1 MTVSAGRIGHGAHD
15 AVHIK
20 YGTTHADAPTAAAA
34 SAPITQIGLANN
46 LEAAM
51 TPRYA
56 GGAGRKAIA
65 LVMLTLLLGAGQRA
79 ADSVTRE
86 DYARAERL
94 LGWNATK
101 LVHNYP
107 VSPQWID
114 DTDRFWYR
122 KQIPSGDEFIYVDP
136 EANQQR
142 AAFDHV
148 RLAATLSVNSGHA
161 YDPYQLPF
169 ESIELL
175 DDAQTLRFWEVLERL
190 EGEETSDS
198 GTDDEA
204 TAEGAETSPPERRW
218 TCDLT
223 SYECSGP
230 EDFAADPED
239 EVRSPDK
246 RWAAFTRDENLWV
259 RNLESG
265 AETQLSEDGELH
277 YGYGQIAEGCCSE
290 ITSRR
295 RATKLPPMV
304 FWSPDSTK
312 IATTRLDERDV
323 GQMHLIETHLGRPI
337 LHSYRYALPGDE
349 IVPTY
354 RAWVFD
360 VASRTGVEL
369 QSPPIE
375 EHWPREVGMR
385 WAADSSKVFF
395 PREHRGHQRIT
406 LYGAD
411 PVTGASHVVLEETA
425 DTFVDLNVSFSPDG
439 GDWRVV
445 GNGEQV
451 VWWSQR
457 SGWGHM
463 YRFDGSGEGLIN
475 QVTSGAWVTARIHHL
490 ADDGWLYFET
500 YGKEPDLYPY
510 AAQLYRA
517 QIDGSQLQRVTT
529 EDAHHAIGMSK
540 SGNFVV
546 DTYSMR
552 DTAPVTV
559 LRRADGQ
566 VLCTLEEADIT
577 ALEATGWHPAV
588 PFKVKARDN
597 VTDLYGFLY
606 FPSNFDA
613 EASYPLI
620 DYIYPGPQIGAVGE
634 RGFTANP
641 RGFAQALA
649 EVGFIVFQ
657 IDATGTPFRSKSF
670 HDAYYGDMRDNGLP
684 DHIQAI
690 KQLAVRHPQID
701 LDRVGIYGHS
711 GGGFSSTDAILRF
724 PDFYK
729 VAVSGAGNHDQ
740 RSYSWGWGE
749 KYHGLLEELPGGG
762 DNFDAQANHLMAEKL
777 EGKLLLTYGSLDDNV
792 HPNAT
797 LLLVDELIKHNKD
810 FDMLV
815 MPNRNHGYASEPYV
829 IRRTWDYFVEH
840 LLGQEPP
847 GGFEIRR
854 PQS

>member
-1 MTVSAGRIGHGAHD
+1 MR
-15 AVHIK
+15 
-20 YGTTHADAPTAAAA
+20 
-34 SAPITQIGLANN
+34 
-46 LEAAM
+46 
-51 TPRYA
+51 RYA
-56 GGAGRKAIA
+56 SGAGPRAMAWI
-65 LVMLTLLLGAGQRA
+65 VVIPLLGVAQA
-79 ADSVTRE
+79 PDDTVTRE
-86 DYARAERL
+86 DYARAERM

-101 LVHNYP
+101 LVHNHP

-114 DTDRFWYR
+114 DSDRFWYR
-122 KQIPSGDEFIYVDP
+122 KQVPAGHEFIYVDP
-136 EANQQR
+136 AANQQR
-142 AAFDHV
+142 PAFDHV
-148 RLAATLSVNSGHA
+148 QLAATLSTASGHA

-169 ESIELL
+169 ESIELT
-175 DDAQTLRFWEVLERL
+175 DNAATLRFWEALERP
-190 EGEETSDS
+190 
-198 GTDDEA
+198 EA
-204 TAEGAETSPPERRW
+204 EAETGATEEPDSDDTPPERRW

-223 SYECSGP
+223 SYTCVGP
-230 EDFAADPED
+230 EDVAADPDD
-239 EVRSPDK
+239 EVRSPDE
-246 RWAAFTRDENLWV
+246 RWAAFSRDENLWV
-259 RNLESG
+259 RDLESG
-265 AETQLSEDGELH
+265 EETQLSRDGEQH
-277 YGYGQIAEGCCSE
+277 WGYGQIGEGCCSE

-295 RATKLPPMV
+295 RGTKRPPDV
-304 FWSPDSTK
+304 KWSPDSSK
-312 IATTRLDERDV
+312 IATTRLDEREV
-323 GQMHLIETHLGRPI
+323 AEMHLIETHQGRPI

-349 IVPTY
+349 VVPTFKV
-354 RAWVFD
+354 WVFD
-360 VASRTGVEL
+360 LASGDGVEIET
-369 QSPPIE
+369 PPIE
-375 EHWPREVGMR
+375 GFWPRELDLR
-385 WAADSSKVFF
+385 WAADSSKVFI
-395 PREHRGHQRIT
+395 PREHRGHKKIT

-411 PVTGASHVVLEETA
+411 ATSGASHVVLEETS
-425 DTFVDLNVSFSPDG
+425 DTFVDLNISFSPDG

-457 SGWGHM
+457 GGWGHL
-463 YRFDGSGEGLIN
+463 YRFDGAGEGLIN
-475 QVTSGAWVTARIHHL
+475 QVTGGAWVAARIHHL
-490 ADDGWLYFET
+490 DDGWVYFES
-500 YGKEPDLYPY
+500 YGRETGLYPY

-517 QIDGSQLQRVTT
+517 RIDGSQLERVTP
-529 EDAHHAIGMSK
+529 EDAHHEIAMPE
-540 SGNFVV
+540 SGDYVV

-566 VLCTLEEADIT
+566 VVRTLEEADIG
-577 ALEATGWHPAV
+577 ALVDTGWRPAE
-588 PFKVKARDN
+588 PFKVKARDG

-606 FPSNFDA
+606 FPSDFEP

-620 DYIYPGPQIGAVGE
+620 DYIYPGPQIGAVGY

-657 IDATGTPFRSKSF
+657 VDATGTPFRSKSF
-670 HDAYYGDMRDNGLP
+670 HDAYYGDMRDNSLR
-684 DHIQAI
+684 DHVEGI
-690 KQLAVRHPQID
+690 KQLALRHPQID

-762 DNFDAQANHLMAEKL
+762 DNFDAQANHLIADSL
-777 EGKLLLTYGSLDDNV
+777 QGKLLLTYGSLDDNV

-815 MPNRNHGYASEPYV
+815 MPNRNHGYASEPYL

-840 LLGQEPP
+840 LRGQAPP
-847 GGFEIRR
+847 LGFEITR
-854 PQS
+854 PES